1 MYHKVTDCPY
11 TRPDQKQLFR
21 LVNVIVQLVNLF
33 HFFTRVLYC
42 LLLEFTCIN
51 LLFCSVNV
59 LVKTVILNREIVNTL
74 F

>member
-33 HFFTRVLYC
+33 HFLHVF
-42 LLLEFTCIN
+42 CIVYYLN
-51 LLFCSVNV
+51 SLALIFCSV
-59 LVKTVILNREIVNTL
+59 L
-74 F
+74 